1 MTKEEICNICGMVG
15 IDDDHDI
22 YDCTEKWEED
32 NGIRKG
38 QWMID
43 WMKRLAEKEKKE
55 GEDNHRKSFK
65 RNDVEGDDEEKEEE
79 EEEEEDDDGVTFD
92 PDDYE

>member
-55 GEDNHRKSFK
+55 PYVSSFAK
-65 RNDVEGDDEEKEEE
+65 WSQSVEK
-79 EEEEEDDDGVTFD
+79 
-92 PDDYE
+92 